1 MDKRKMTRITRD
13 RLMIADFEVWAL
25 DGSPADYRTFK
36 LPRKF
41 KVWWQFQDP
50 IRKGFWSVELQFEIE
65 NGNSKLL
72 ETTHR
77 GLTYK
82 RGLLIDG
89 NGGNYIYRAPTEEPA
104 GWQYGLVKNNLTN
117 LMAHSLESAVRRYTH
132 LGGKKW
138 KLEGTQLSEEE
149 FQEIRAEVALKKREL
164 FTPEKAEAVKRVLD
178 EEKERA
184 QRSGS
189 RYRGNEVIAEVFKVS
204 LKTAEKWS
212 ARVRVSA
219 QKSRK
224 NKKQGRGS
232 NAKSKKARR

>member
-1 MDKRKMTRITRD
+1 MDKRKLTRITRD

-25 DGSPADYRTFK
+25 DGSPADYRTFT

-41 KVWWQFQDP
+41 KVWWQFLDP
-50 IRKGFWSVELQFEIE
+50 IRKGYWSVELQFEIE
-65 NGNSKLL
+65 NGNARLL
-72 ETTHR
+72 ETTNR

-89 NGGNYIYRAPTEEPA
+89 NGGNYIYKAPTEEPA

-117 LMAHSLESAVRRYTH
+117 LIAHSLESAVRRYTH

-138 KLEGTQLSEEE
+138 RLEGTQLTEEE

-164 FTPEKAEAVKRVLD
+164 FTAEKAEEVKRLL
-178 EEKERA
+178 EEERKRAKE
-184 QRSGS
+184 SGS
-189 RYRGNEVIAEVFKVS
+189 RYRGNEVIAETFKVS

-219 QKSRK
+219 QRSGKGKSKRK
-224 NKKQGRGS
+224 VN
-232 NAKSKKARR
+232 NAKSKKTRG